1 MLPSTKS
8 PELNPTEECWRRLN
22 RTLESQ
28 LFQTLGDFQETAL
41 AALGQLEMPSVL
53 SYLCP

>member
-1 MLPSTKS
+1 MLSSTKS

-22 RTLESQ
+22 RALGSQ
-28 LFQTLGDFQETAL
+28 LFQTLGDLQETAL